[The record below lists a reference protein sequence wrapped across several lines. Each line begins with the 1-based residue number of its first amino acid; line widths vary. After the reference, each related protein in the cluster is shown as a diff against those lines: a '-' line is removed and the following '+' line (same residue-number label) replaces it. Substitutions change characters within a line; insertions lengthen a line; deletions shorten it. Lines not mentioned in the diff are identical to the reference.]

1 MRVFRIL
8 LFIALS
14 FLVLVIGMFVTAG
27 LLIPDE
33 RSFANEVEINASP
46 ERVWQVVNDKEK
58 FTEWQDQLTKVEMVD
73 EKTWVEYP
81 KNSPELLK
89 FSLAKDDR
97 PVAMEFH
104 YTMGDSFD
112 GHWKGQIAT
121 SGSRVKLI
129 TTDGYKAKSWLTK
142 ILIYV
147 FFDLDGF
154 AKEWNG
160 KLKARVEGLNK

>member
-1 MRVFRIL
+1 MRIWKIL
-8 LFIALS
+8 LFIAASL
-14 FLVLVIGMFVTAG
+14 LVVLVGVFVTAG

-33 RSFANEVEINASP
+33 RNFVNEVEINAP
-46 ERVWQVVNDKEK
+46 TDRIWQVVNDKEK
-58 FTEWQDQLTKVEMVD
+58 FTEWQEQLTKVEMVD

-81 KNSPELLK
+81 KNSPEPLR
-89 FSLAKDDR
+89 FSLARDNR
-97 PVAMEFH
+97 PSSMEFH

-112 GHWKGQIAT
+112 GHWKGEITT

-129 TTDGYKAKSWLTK
+129 TTDSYKAKSWLTK
-142 ILIYV
+142 ILIYA

-160 KLKARVEGLNK
+160 KLKARVESLNR